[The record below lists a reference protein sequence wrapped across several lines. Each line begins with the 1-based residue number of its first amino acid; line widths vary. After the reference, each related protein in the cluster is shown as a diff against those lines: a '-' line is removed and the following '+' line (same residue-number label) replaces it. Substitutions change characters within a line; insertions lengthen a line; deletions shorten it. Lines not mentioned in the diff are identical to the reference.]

1 VGLILLALGLIG
13 GRVMVTDGHVQT
25 GFEPLS
31 VGLGVLA
38 FPAALLG
45 WQWVRAR
52 NTPARLLATGP
63 VATAVNILLFLAL
76 VLTPLYATPLAFTSG
91 AALIFYG
98 GSMLLAALR
107 GYAGCEVLA
116 ISNWVLRRDDEIGC
130 LVLSP
135 IDRLEATLR
144 G

>member
-1 VGLILLALGLIG
+1 
-13 GRVMVTDGHVQT
+13 MVADGHLQT
-25 GFEPLS
+25 GFDPLS
-31 VGLGVLA
+31 VGLGVMA

-45 WQWVRAR
+45 WQWFRAR
-52 NTPARLLATGP
+52 NTPARLVATGP
-63 VATAVNILLFLAL
+63 VATAVNILLFVAL

-144 G
+144 R